1 MTTLII
7 EDEQP
12 AARRLA
18 RLLTDSDSTI
28 QVGPVLESVSDA
40 VTYLQTSAHPD
51 LLFSDIQ
58 LSDGLSFE
66 VFRQVEPRC
75 PIIFTTAYDEYAV
88 QAFKL
93 NSLDYLLK
101 PIVPRELEAA
111 LMKFRR
117 TTAPPAPSALDFGQ
131 LVEALNQSQRTYR
144 QRFLISYRDTYRAIS
159 AREVAYFYS
168 ESKITRLVCPDTKRS
183 AAQWFPIPET
193 LEELVDQLD
202 PRLFFRANRQCIISV
217 DSIAAIHKHFNGRL
231 KLELTPTTPEEV
243 YVSRERAE
251 ELKLWL
257 NQ

>member
-12 AARRLA
+12 AARRLT
-18 RLLTDSDSTI
+18 RLLTDADPTI
-28 QVGPVLESVSDA
+28 QIGPVLESVSDA
-40 VTYLQTSAHPD
+40 VTYLQTSPHPD

-66 VFRQVEPRC
+66 VFRQIEPRC

-101 PIVPRELEAA
+101 PIIPRELEAA
-111 LMKFRR
+111 LTKFRKA
-117 TTAPPAPSALDFGQ
+117 TGSAPLAALDYGQ
-131 LVEALNQSQRTYR
+131 LVQALNQSQRTYR
-144 QRFLISYRDTYRAIS
+144 QRFLVTYRDTYQTIS
-159 AREVAYFYS
+159 TRDVAYFYS
-168 ESKITRLVCPDTKRS
+168 ENKITRLVCPDTK
-183 AAQWFPIPET
+183 WFPIPET
-193 LEELVDQLD
+193 LEELTDQLD
-202 PRLFFRANRQCIISV
+202 PRLFFRASRQCIVSV
-217 DSIAAIHKHFNGRL
+217 ESIAAIHKHFNGRL
-231 KLELTPTTPEEV
+231 KLELTPSAPEEV
-243 YVSRERAE
+243 FVSRERAE

>member
-18 RLLTDSDSTI
+18 RLLSDFDPTI
-28 QVGPVLESVSDA
+28 QIGPVLESVSDA
-40 VTYLQTSAHPD
+40 ATYLLTNAHPD

-66 VFRQVEPRC
+66 VFRQIEPRC

-111 LMKFRR
+111 LTKFRKAIGSA
-117 TTAPPAPSALDFGQ
+117 APLALDYGQ
-131 LVEALNQSQRTYR
+131 LVRALNQSQRTCR
-144 QRFLISYRDTYRAIS
+144 QRFLVAYRDTYRAIPT
-159 AREVAYFYS
+159 REVAYFYS
-168 ESKITRLVCPDTKRS
+168 ENKITRLVCPDNK
-183 AAQWFPIPET
+183 WFPIPET

-202 PRLFFRANRQCIISV
+202 PCLFFRANRQCIISV
-217 DSIAAIHKHFNGRL
+217 DSITAIHKHFNGRL
-231 KLELTPTTPEEV
+231 KLELTPIVPEEV
-243 YVSRERAE
+243 FVSRERAE

>member
-1 MTTLII
+1 MTALII

-18 RLLTDSDSTI
+18 RLLSDSDPTI
-28 QVGPVLESVSDA
+28 QIGPVLESVSDS
-40 VTYLQTSAHPD
+40 VTYLRTNSHPD

-101 PIVPRELEAA
+101 PIVSRELEAA
-111 LMKFRR
+111 LMKFKR

-131 LVEALNQSQRTYR
+131 LVQALNQSQRTYR

-159 AREVAYFYS
+159 TREVAYFYS
-168 ESKITRLVCPDTKRS
+168 ESKITRLVCPDTK
-183 AAQWFPIPET
+183 WFPIPET
-193 LEELVDQLD
+193 LEELTDQLD

-217 DSIAAIHKHFNGRL
+217 DSIMAIHKHFNGRL
-231 KLELTPTTPEEV
+231 KLELTPAAPEEV
-243 YVSRERAE
+243 FVSRERAE
-251 ELKLWL
+251 ELKAWL

>member
-1 MTTLII
+1 MTALII

-18 RLLTDSDSTI
+18 RLLADADSTI
-28 QVGPVLESVSDA
+28 LIGPVLESVTEA

-111 LMKFRR
+111 LTKFRK
-117 TTAPPAPSALDFGQ
+117 TIGPAAPSALDYGQ
-131 LVEALNQSQRTYR
+131 LVQALNQSQRTYR
-144 QRFLISYRDTYRAIS
+144 QRFLVSYRDMYRAIPT
-159 AREVAYFYS
+159 REVAYFYS
-168 ESKITRLVCPDTKRS
+168 ENKITRLVCPDNK
-183 AAQWFPIPET
+183 WFPIPET

-202 PRLFFRANRQCIISV
+202 PRLFFRASRQCIVGIE
-217 DSIAAIHKHFNGRL
+217 SITAIHKHFNGRL
-231 KLELTPTTPEEV
+231 KLDLTPSAPEEV
-243 YVSRERAE
+243 FISRDRAE
-251 ELKLWL
+251 ALKVWL

>member
-12 AARRLA
+12 AARRLS
-18 RLLTDSDSTI
+18 RLLAEADPTLQI
-28 QVGPVLESVSDA
+28 GPILESVSDA
-40 VTYLQTSAHPD
+40 VAYLQTNTHPD

-66 VFRQVEPRC
+66 VFRQVEPNC

-111 LMKFRR
+111 LTKFKK
-117 TTAPPAPSALDFGQ
+117 TLGKTVPSALDYGQ
-131 LVEALNQSQRTYR
+131 LVQALNQSQRTYR
-144 QRFLISYRDTYRAIS
+144 QRFLITYRDEYRAIL

-168 ESKITRLVCPDTKRS
+168 ENKITRLVCPDNK
-183 AAQWFPIPET
+183 WFAIPET
-193 LEELVDQLD
+193 LEELADQLD
-202 PRLFFRANRQCIISV
+202 PRQFFRANRQFIIRV
-217 DSIAAIHKHFNGRL
+217 DSIIAIHKHFNGRL
-231 KLELTPTTPEEV
+231 KLDLMPATPEELF
-243 YVSRERAE
+243 VSRERAD
-251 ELKLWL
+251 ELKTWL